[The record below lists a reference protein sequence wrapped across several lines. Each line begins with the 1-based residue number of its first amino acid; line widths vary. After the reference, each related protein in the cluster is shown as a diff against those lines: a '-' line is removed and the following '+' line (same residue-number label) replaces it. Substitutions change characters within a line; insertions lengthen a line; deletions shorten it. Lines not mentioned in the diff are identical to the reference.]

1 MNALENKELLR
12 RIYAALADGDSR
24 PFLESLADD
33 FRWVITGSNRWSRT
47 YEGKHAVMTEL
58 VAVLRSKL
66 EGRMRVSAE
75 RLIAEGDH
83 VVVQAR
89 GHNVTRTG
97 VPYENSY
104 CNIFT
109 LRDGKIVEMVEYM
122 DSDLALRVLG
132 EPVAEPA

>member
-1 MNALENKELLR
+1 MNTLQNKELLQ

-24 PFLESLADD
+24 LFLESLADD
-33 FRWVITGSNRWSRT
+33 FRWVITGSNSWSHT
-47 YEGKHAVMTEL
+47 YEGKHAVMTGL
-58 VAVLRSKL
+58 VAVLRTKL

-89 GHNVTRTG
+89 GNNVTRGG
-97 VPYENSY
+97 VPYANSY

-109 LRDGKIVEMVEYM
+109 LRDGKIVELVEYM

-132 EPVAEPA
+132 EPVVEA